1 LSDVAGLALIG
12 QATQEAIV
20 FSRLLSVSVAVVG
33 ISLVA
38 VPAAGAARYGFT
50 VSPRIGTPATEFKVS
65 FVAPWSAD
73 GDNTE
78 YWVEV
83 VGPPA
88 CAQVSDTGGRGRRGQ
103 PEVLQ
108 LTARDDLLLPRSR
121 SRWCRGSYVG
131 LVYWQ
136 TLADAPNRYVG
147 YVRFRVR

>member
-1 LSDVAGLALIG
+1 VS
-12 QATQEAIV
+12 
-20 FSRLLSVSVAVVG
+20 SRVLSVS
-33 ISLVA
+33 LVA
-38 VPAAGAARYGFT
+38 LAIWFVGVSVADAAKYGFT
-50 VSPRIGTPATEFKVS
+50 VFPRLGAPASAFQVS

-78 YWVEV
+78 YWVDV

-88 CAQVSDTGGRGRRGQ
+88 CAQVSDTGGRARRGQ
-103 PEVLQ
+103 REVLR
-108 LTARDDLLLPRSR
+108 LTAGDDLLLPRFR